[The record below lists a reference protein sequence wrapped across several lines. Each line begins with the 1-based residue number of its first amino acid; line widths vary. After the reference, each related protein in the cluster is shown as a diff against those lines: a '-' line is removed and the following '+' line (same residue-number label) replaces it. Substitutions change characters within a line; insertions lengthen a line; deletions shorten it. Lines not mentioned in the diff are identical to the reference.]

1 MLRKT
6 FSEGLVW
13 FSLNGSVGLTDIAD
27 FLREMSKE
35 IHYGN
40 RVFVLDISGGEHI
53 QRHAFDSLI
62 NIKNKLKKDGVRL
75 IILCAKKTLIDIL
88 NVERVPEHFEV
99 ISDTAVLKN
108 QYSYANSYSSYRN

>member
-1 MLRKT
+1 MRKT

-13 FSLNGSVGLTDIAD
+13 FSLNGPVGLTDIAD

-35 IHYGN
+35 INCGN
-40 RVFVLDISGGEHI
+40 RIFVLDISGGEHI

-62 NIKNKLKKDGVRL
+62 NIKNKLRKSGVRL
-75 IILCAKKTLIDIL
+75 IILCSKKTLIDIL

-99 ISDTAVLKN
+99 INDISVLKS
-108 QYSYANSYSSYRN
+108 QYTFANSFSSYRN